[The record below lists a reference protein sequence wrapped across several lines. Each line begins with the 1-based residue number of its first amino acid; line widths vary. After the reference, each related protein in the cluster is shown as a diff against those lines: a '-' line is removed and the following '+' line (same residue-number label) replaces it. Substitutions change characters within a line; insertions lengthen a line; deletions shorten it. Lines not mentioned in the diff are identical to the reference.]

1 MMGYGRSNRGF
12 SLFEM
17 IVVVAFVGILSMTV
31 APSLMN
37 PTIAR
42 TLDMEARTI
51 VGSLQ
56 LAKWQAGAGKI
67 NHRVRFF
74 SQSGRWWHV
83 VEVETSTG
91 TWAGKPGQPARS
103 IATKLALTLTLP
115 ADSSVV
121 FSPTGFVDGYDST
134 KSQIRL
140 TSSNL
145 AAVGRASQRVI
156 RIFASGSTRLTA
168 ESGG

>member
-1 MMGYGRSNRGF
+1 
-12 SLFEM
+12 M

-31 APSLMN
+31 APSLLN

-42 TLDMEARTI
+42 TLDAEARTI

-67 NHRVRFF
+67 NHRVRFY

-83 VEVETSTG
+83 VEVETSSG

-103 IATKLALTLTLP
+103 IATKLALALTLP

-121 FSPTGFVDGYDST
+121 FSPTGFVAGYDSS

-140 TSSNL
+140 VSSNL

-156 RIFASGSTRLTA
+156 RVFASGSTRLTS
-168 ESGG
+168 ENGG